1 MEEYYLSTIIAVL
14 LASIILREQQINTE
28 PVLRILMTCMRFSI
42 DDLYRSYLRFSSIED
57 LSSDD
62 ISEALVVS
70 HENHTVSDDL
80 DADDYDFDN
89 MFM

>member
-1 MEEYYLSTIIAVL
+1 MEEVVVTSNNDNLSDSQLDYEVPKEVT
-14 LASIILREQQINTE
+14 
-28 PVLRILMTCMRFSI
+28 
-42 DDLYRSYLRFSSIED
+42 SSIED